1 MSNMT
6 GMGIDKMWERTY
18 RVMCKA
24 SLDGNIYLEQLV
36 QTLVQIV
43 QMVEYLG
50 HTKIMPDH
58 FSCLTIHKYSKII
71 SRLFIPIELAVIL

>member
-1 MSNMT
+1 
-6 GMGIDKMWERTY
+6 MGIDKVWERTY

-24 SLDGNIYLEQLV
+24 SQDGNIYLERLV
-36 QTLVQIV
+36 HTRVQIV

-58 FSCLTIHKYSKII
+58 FSCLTIHKYSKKTNK
-71 SRLFIPIELAVIL
+71 LFIQIELAVIL